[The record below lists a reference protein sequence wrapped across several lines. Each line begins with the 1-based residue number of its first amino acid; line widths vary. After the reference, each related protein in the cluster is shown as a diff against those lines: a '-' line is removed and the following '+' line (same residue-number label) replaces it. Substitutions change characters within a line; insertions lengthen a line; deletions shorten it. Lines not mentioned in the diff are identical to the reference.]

1 VSSDE
6 MYQRGEATRKT
17 VLSPDYVAG
26 TVAEQSPILR
36 AFYDYTIRGA
46 WGGVWSRPGLE
57 LKYRSLL
64 SICSLAVLN
73 RPYELKIQLRGAINL
88 GWTILEL
95 REAFI
100 HLSPYA
106 GSPVTLDALKILDE
120 VVSELLA
127 EGAELVVPDLP
138 RQFQLHAAEVEC
150 EHRVVA
156 DGQQQVDRLGGAERV
171 LCLRHGPAR
180 HLAVRHALLGHLD
193 GDALAVGQ
201 PW

>member
-1 VSSDE
+1 MQVSNDE
-6 MYQRGEATRKT
+6 MYARGEATRQK

-26 TVAEQSPILR
+26 TAAEPSPILK

-88 GWTILEL
+88 GWSILEL

-120 VVSELLA
+120 VVTELRA
-127 EGAELVVPDLP
+127 EGVDVVVPD
-138 RQFQLHAAEVEC
+138 
-150 EHRVVA
+150 
-156 DGQQQVDRLGGAERV
+156 
-171 LCLRHGPAR
+171 
-180 HLAVRHALLGHLD
+180 
-193 GDALAVGQ
+193 
-201 PW
+201 

>member
-1 VSSDE
+1 VSKDE
-6 MYQRGEATRKT
+6 MYERGEATRAK
-17 VLSPDYVAG
+17 VLSASYRASTASD
-26 TVAEQSPILR
+26 QSPILQ

-46 WGGVWSRPGLE
+46 WGGVWSRPGLD

-120 VVSELLA
+120 VVTDLRA
-127 EGAELVVPDLP
+127 EGADVEVPD
-138 RQFQLHAAEVEC
+138 A
-150 EHRVVA
+150 
-156 DGQQQVDRLGGAERV
+156 G
-171 LCLRHGPAR
+171 
-180 HLAVRHALLGHLD
+180 
-193 GDALAVGQ
+193 
-201 PW
+201 

>member
-1 VSSDE
+1 MYTSSIPCVHNLGEEMQVSNDE
-6 MYQRGEATRKT
+6 MYARGEATRRK

-26 TVAEQSPILR
+26 TAAEPSPILK

-88 GWTILEL
+88 GWSILEL

-120 VVSELLA
+120 VVTELQA
-127 EGAELVVPDLP
+127 EGVGVVVPD
-138 RQFQLHAAEVEC
+138 
-150 EHRVVA
+150 
-156 DGQQQVDRLGGAERV
+156 
-171 LCLRHGPAR
+171 
-180 HLAVRHALLGHLD
+180 
-193 GDALAVGQ
+193 
-201 PW
+201 

>member
-1 VSSDE
+1 MSADE
-6 MYQRGEATRKT
+6 LYQRGEATRQK

-26 TVAEQSPILR
+26 TAAEPSPILK

-46 WGGVWSRPGLE
+46 WGGVWSRPGLD

-120 VVSELLA
+120 VVTDIRA
-127 EGAELVVPDLP
+127 EGTELEVP
-138 RQFQLHAAEVEC
+138 E
-150 EHRVVA
+150 
-156 DGQQQVDRLGGAERV
+156 
-171 LCLRHGPAR
+171 
-180 HLAVRHALLGHLD
+180 
-193 GDALAVGQ
+193 
-201 PW
+201 